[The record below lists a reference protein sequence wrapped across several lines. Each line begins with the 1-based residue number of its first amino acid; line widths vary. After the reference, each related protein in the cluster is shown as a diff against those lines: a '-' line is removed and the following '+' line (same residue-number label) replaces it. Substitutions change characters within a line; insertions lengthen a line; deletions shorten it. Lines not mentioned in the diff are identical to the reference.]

1 MFRSTHLLWYFV
13 SKGGFIFR
21 FIDTLLSIKPAYLV
35 CISQHAVNINN
46 IRWVLCWNTTSTKTS
61 AVFPSQPSCNIST
74 VLCRAVSGMPPA
86 QWRGVGIHQHTGKW
100 EWGLNNRALSHCHS
114 ARYVGRHC
122 LESALLVSGTK
133 NKRRKEK
140 KKKTLFRF
148 MALLRRLH
156 LTPSL
161 KKIQQHETSFRFGS
175 SCQRCNPYSLHYG
188 TSNMIQLTT
197 SVELTSWPTRISAKK
212 NLWKLEFQC
221 KGQEAKNSFL
231 FFQALTCSEQQI
243 I

>member
-1 MFRSTHLLWYFV
+1 MVEYQGRGRRHLSLCGSRQHVTDSLSPGNSVNQVVMFRSTHLLWYFV

-74 VLCRAVSGMPPA
+74 VLCRAVSSMPPA

-140 KKKTLFRF
+140 KKKNLIPVHGTTEK
-148 MALLRRLH
+148 
-156 LTPSL
+156 TPLDS
-161 KKIQQHETSFRFGS
+161 
-175 SCQRCNPYSLHYG
+175 
-188 TSNMIQLTT
+188 
-197 SVELTSWPTRISAKK
+197 
-212 NLWKLEFQC
+212 
-221 KGQEAKNSFL
+221 
-231 FFQALTCSEQQI
+231 
-243 I
+243 

>member
-1 MFRSTHLLWYFV
+1 
-13 SKGGFIFR
+13 
-21 FIDTLLSIKPAYLV
+21 
-35 CISQHAVNINN
+35 
-46 IRWVLCWNTTSTKTS
+46 
-61 AVFPSQPSCNIST
+61 
-74 VLCRAVSGMPPA
+74 
-86 QWRGVGIHQHTGKW
+86 
-100 EWGLNNRALSHCHS
+100 
-114 ARYVGRHC
+114 
-122 LESALLVSGTK
+122 
-133 NKRRKEK
+133 
-140 KKKTLFRF
+140 

-161 KKIQQHETSFRFGS
+161 KKKKKKKKIQQHETSFRFGS

-231 FFQALTCSEQQI
+231 FFSSADMQWAANYIKNAERYVICFLFLTFIYAQI
-243 I
+243 FFLYKRLL

>member
-140 KKKTLFRF
+140 KKKPDSGSWHYWEDSTWLLVWKKSSSMKLLSGLGAAASAVTLTHSI
-148 MALLRRLH
+148 MALL
-156 LTPSL
+156 TW
-161 KKIQQHETSFRFGS
+161 FS
-175 SCQRCNPYSLHYG
+175 S
-188 TSNMIQLTT
+188 QL
-197 SVELTSWPTRISAKK
+197 
-212 NLWKLEFQC
+212 Q
-221 KGQEAKNSFL
+221 
-231 FFQALTCSEQQI
+231 
-243 I
+243 